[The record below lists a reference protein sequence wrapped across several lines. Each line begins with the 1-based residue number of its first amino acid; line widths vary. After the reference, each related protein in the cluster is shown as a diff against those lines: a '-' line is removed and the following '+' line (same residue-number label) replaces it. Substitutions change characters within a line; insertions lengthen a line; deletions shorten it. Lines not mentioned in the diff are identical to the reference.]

1 MKNRDNEGEYEFDNF
16 VLCKYCVECNKPC
29 PYGFFNDDIY
39 TLTEEQCR
47 KRRFVQNHLEPLMKA
62 LCVGIISVNYQIEN
76 GEEIVITKYSDGGA
90 KRACVSADSL
100 AALCRD
106 VLKTVG

>member
-1 MKNRDNEGEYEFDNF
+1 MKNRNAE
-16 VLCKYCVECNKPC
+16 LCKYCVQCDKPC
-29 PYGFFNDDIY
+29 PYGFFNDDIC

-62 LCVGIISVNYQIEN
+62 LYVGIISVNYQVEKN
-76 GEEIVITKYSDGGA
+76 EEFIITKYRDGGTL
-90 KRACVSADSL
+90 RACVTADSL
-100 AALCRD
+100 SALCRD